1 MNQAVKASY
10 QFDSSQTAGQM
21 LRGLRE
27 HAGVELEVLAAA
39 MKVPP
44 QKIGALE
51 QDNLAS
57 LPAYFAR
64 GLSANICRYLDA
76 DPHPVLAK
84 LPDDKP
90 RIATDDESINAPF
103 SPHRFGSGMRPGGVP
118 PWAIAGA
125 GLLAVGALVLFLYP
139 TLSNKLGSV
148 RMAASAASAASSA
161 ASAPA
166 ALPAQDSLTNLQAQ
180 PATAPS
186 NLQPAPAVAP
196 SNLQPAPVASA
207 PDGAASAVAAAPAV
221 DGLTFR
227 ALGETWVQ
235 VRSAAGKTLYE
246 RTLKA
251 GESEQVAIAAYP
263 VRVTIGRAEN
273 VQLTDRGQ
281 PFDMAGVASI
291 GMARFELK

>member
-27 HAGVELEVLAAA
+27 HAGVEREVLAAA

-44 QKIGALE
+44 QKIEALE
-51 QDNLAS
+51 QDNLVS

-103 SPHRFGSGMRPGGVP
+103 SPHRFGSGMRSGGIP
-118 PWAIAGA
+118 PWAIVGA
-125 GLLAVGALVLFLYP
+125 GVLAAGALVLFLYP
-139 TLSNKLGSV
+139 TLSSKLGSA
-148 RMAASAASAASSA
+148 RAAASAASAAPAADA
-161 ASAPA
+161 ASAA
-166 ALPAQDSLTNLQAQ
+166 PAQGSLTNLQAS
-180 PATAPS
+180 PAAAPS
-186 NLQPAPAVAP
+186 NLQPAPLT
-196 SNLQPAPVASA
+196 LQPAPAASA
-207 PDGAASAVAAAPAV
+207 PDAAASAVAAAPAPAGE
-221 DGLTFR
+221 GLTLR
-227 ALGETWVQ
+227 AVGETWVQ
-235 VRSAAGKTLYE
+235 VRSAAGKTVYE

-251 GESEQVAIAAYP
+251 GESDQVAIAAYP

-281 PFDMAGVASI
+281 PFDMASVASI
-291 GMARFELK
+291 GVARFELK

>member
-44 QKIGALE
+44 QKIEALE
-51 QDNLAS
+51 QDNLVS

-103 SPHRFGSGMRPGGVP
+103 SPHRFGSGMRSGGIP
-118 PWAIAGA
+118 PWAIVGA
-125 GLLAVGALVLFLYP
+125 GVLAAGALVLFLYP
-139 TLSNKLGSV
+139 TLSSKLGSA
-148 RMAASAASAASSA
+148 RAAASAASAAPAADA
-161 ASAPA
+161 ASAA
-166 ALPAQDSLTNLQAQ
+166 PAQGSLTNLQAS
-180 PATAPS
+180 PAAAPS
-186 NLQPAPAVAP
+186 NLQPAPLT
-196 SNLQPAPVASA
+196 LQPAPAASA
-207 PDGAASAVAAAPAV
+207 PDAAASAVAAAPAPAGE
-221 DGLTFR
+221 GLTLR
-227 ALGETWVQ
+227 AVGETWVQ
-235 VRSAAGKTLYE
+235 VRSAAGKTVYG

-251 GESEQVAIAAYP
+251 GESDQVAIAAYP

-281 PFDMAGVASI
+281 PFDMASVASI
-291 GMARFELK
+291 GVARFELK

>member
-44 QKIGALE
+44 QKIEALE
-51 QDNLAS
+51 QDNLVS

-103 SPHRFGSGMRPGGVP
+103 SPHRFGSGMRSGGIP
-118 PWAIAGA
+118 PWAIVGA
-125 GLLAVGALVLFLYP
+125 GVLAAGALVLFLYP
-139 TLSNKLGSV
+139 TLSSKLGSARAAASAV
-148 RMAASAASAASSA
+148 SAAPAADAASAA
-161 ASAPA
+161 
-166 ALPAQDSLTNLQAQ
+166 PAQGSLTNLQAS
-180 PATAPS
+180 PAAAPS
-186 NLQPAPAVAP
+186 NLQPAPLT
-196 SNLQPAPVASA
+196 LQPAPAASA
-207 PDGAASAVAAAPAV
+207 PDAAASAVAAAPAPAGE
-221 DGLTFR
+221 GLTLR
-227 ALGETWVQ
+227 AVGETWVQ
-235 VRSAAGKTLYE
+235 VRSAAGKTVYE

-251 GESEQVAIAAYP
+251 GESDQVAIAAYP

-281 PFDMAGVASI
+281 PFDMASVASI
-291 GMARFELK
+291 GVARFELK

>member
-10 QFDSSQTAGQM
+10 QFDASQTPGQM

-39 MKVPP
+39 LKVPP
-44 QKIGALE
+44 QKIDALE
-51 QDNLAS
+51 QDNLTS

-64 GLSANICRYLDA
+64 GLAANICRYLEA

-84 LPDDKP
+84 MPDGKP

-103 SPHRFGSGMRPGGVP
+103 SPHRFGSGMRSGGVP
-118 PWAIAGA
+118 AWALAGA
-125 GLLAVGALVLFLYP
+125 GLLALGALVLFLYP
-139 TLSNKLGSV
+139 TLSSKLGGASS
-148 RMAASAASAASSA
+148 AASAASAVDA
-161 ASAPA
+161 ASVQTTPA
-166 ALPAQDSLTNLQAQ
+166 DGAATNLQAQ
-180 PATAPS
+180 PAAPS

-196 SNLQPAPVASA
+196 SNLQPAPAAPAASA
-207 PDGAASAVAAAPAV
+207 PDAAASAVAAAPAGE
-221 DGLTFR
+221 GLTFR
-227 ALGETWVQ
+227 AVGETWVQ
-235 VRSAAGKTLYE
+235 VRSPAGKTLYE

-281 PFDMAGVASI
+281 PFDMASVASI
-291 GMARFELK
+291 GVARFELK

>member
-44 QKIGALE
+44 QKIEALE
-51 QDNLAS
+51 QDNLVS

-103 SPHRFGSGMRPGGVP
+103 SPHRFGSGMRSGGIP
-118 PWAIAGA
+118 PWAIVGA
-125 GLLAVGALVLFLYP
+125 GVLAAGALVLFLYP
-139 TLSNKLGSV
+139 TLSSKLGSA
-148 RMAASAASAASSA
+148 RAAASAASAAPAADA
-161 ASAPA
+161 ASAA
-166 ALPAQDSLTNLQAQ
+166 PAQGSLTNLQAS
-180 PATAPS
+180 PAAAPS
-186 NLQPAPAVAP
+186 NLQPAPLT
-196 SNLQPAPVASA
+196 LQPAPAASA
-207 PDGAASAVAAAPAV
+207 PDAAASAVAAAPAPAGE
-221 DGLTFR
+221 GLTLR
-227 ALGETWVQ
+227 AVGETWVQ
-235 VRSAAGKTLYE
+235 VRSAAGKTVYE

-251 GESEQVAIAAYP
+251 GESDQVAIAAYP

-281 PFDMAGVASI
+281 PFDMASVASI
-291 GMARFELK
+291 GVARFELK

>member
-44 QKIGALE
+44 QKIEALE
-51 QDNLAS
+51 QDNLVS

-125 GLLAVGALVLFLYP
+125 GLLAVGAEV
-139 TLSNKLGSV
+139 
-148 RMAASAASAASSA
+148 
-161 ASAPA
+161 
-166 ALPAQDSLTNLQAQ
+166 AQDDSGQWRVTR
-180 PATAPS
+180 
-186 NLQPAPAVAP
+186 AVM
-196 SNLQPAPVASA
+196 N
-207 PDGAASAVAAAPAV
+207 
-221 DGLTFR
+221 
-227 ALGETWVQ
+227 
-235 VRSAAGKTLYE
+235 RSARVLMEGW
-246 RTLKA
+246 
-251 GESEQVAIAAYP
+251 
-263 VRVTIGRAEN
+263 VRVPAE
-273 VQLTDRGQ
+273 G
-281 PFDMAGVASI
+281 PA
-291 GMARFELK
+291 

>member
-44 QKIGALE
+44 QKIEALE
-51 QDNLAS
+51 QDNLVS

-103 SPHRFGSGMRPGGVP
+103 SPHRFGSGMRSGGIP
-118 PWAIAGA
+118 PWAIVGA
-125 GLLAVGALVLFLYP
+125 GVLAAGALVLFLYP
-139 TLSNKLGSV
+139 TLSSKLGSA
-148 RMAASAASAASSA
+148 RAAASAASAAPAADA
-161 ASAPA
+161 ASAA
-166 ALPAQDSLTNLQAQ
+166 PAQGSLTNLQAS
-180 PATAPS
+180 PAAAPS
-186 NLQPAPAVAP
+186 NLQPAPLT
-196 SNLQPAPVASA
+196 LQPAPAASA
-207 PDGAASAVAAAPAV
+207 PDAAASAVAAAPVPAGE
-221 DGLTFR
+221 GLTLR
-227 ALGETWVQ
+227 AVGETWVQ
-235 VRSAAGKTLYE
+235 VRSAAGKTVYE

-251 GESEQVAIAAYP
+251 GESDQVAIAAYP

-281 PFDMAGVASI
+281 PFDMASVASI
-291 GMARFELK
+291 GVARFELK

>member
-44 QKIGALE
+44 QKIEALE
-51 QDNLAS
+51 QDNLVS

-103 SPHRFGSGMRPGGVP
+103 SPHRFGSGMRSGGIP
-118 PWAIAGA
+118 PSAIVGA
-125 GLLAVGALVLFLYP
+125 GVLAAGALVLFLYP
-139 TLSNKLGSV
+139 TLSSKLGSA
-148 RMAASAASAASSA
+148 RAAASAASAAPAADA
-161 ASAPA
+161 ASAA
-166 ALPAQDSLTNLQAQ
+166 PAQGSLTNLQAP
-180 PATAPS
+180 PAAAPS
-186 NLQPAPAVAP
+186 NLQPAPLT
-196 SNLQPAPVASA
+196 LQPAPAASA
-207 PDGAASAVAAAPAV
+207 PDATASAVAAAPVPAGE
-221 DGLTFR
+221 GLTLR
-227 ALGETWVQ
+227 AVGETWVQ
-235 VRSAAGKTLYE
+235 VRSAAGKTVYE

-251 GESEQVAIAAYP
+251 GESDQVAIAAYP

-281 PFDMAGVASI
+281 PFDMASVASI
-291 GMARFELK
+291 GVARFELK